1 MKNFPAIVPA
11 ASGAGSEVAVDSAT
25 DPFELFAPEP
35 VVRITSPP
43 ASSSA
48 AVRAMTPLVSR
59 LAVDSAALAAA
70 PVVSPD
76 GRPPLSLDVVSSR
89 LGPIDWTEAVAI
101 VDVLRELMIAR
112 GDVEALPDHSQI
124 AITAPG
130 GVLYT
135 RVGRGAAGPHLAR
148 LLHMLTPPQ
157 KLPAPLR
164 LFVTKWISASAE
176 HTIQD
181 FADELAFFVRPNRSE
196 LIQGVYERAAATT
209 AVSPPSSQAVAPPP
223 EKAQPV
229 PRVRR
234 RPARWVIVS
243 FLLVCAGGGGAL
255 FLTGGGADLP
265 RGSSL
270 TSMFAGLRKTAATT
284 VDDIRSRLDDEF
296 AAAKGPVPNP
306 TAAGSSTQPAPR
318 MAPPKRR
325 SRNQTAAAGD
335 PPRAPRVAP
344 SAPSQQVDV
353 PAGTAPAVAATA
365 EPSIEP
371 PGNAVVVIDDAP
383 WPPQVYSS
391 SDGDVVPPVL
401 RSPQLPLPV
410 LAANSGDMNSME
422 LLISEEGTV
431 ETVRLV
437 SVPKRMPD
445 MMLLSGAK
453 MWTFRPASRDG
464 RAVRYRLVLS
474 WAATP

>member
-1 MKNFPAIVPA
+1 
-11 ASGAGSEVAVDSAT
+11 
-25 DPFELFAPEP
+25 
-35 VVRITSPP
+35 
-43 ASSSA
+43 
-48 AVRAMTPLVSR
+48 MTPLVSR

-101 VDVLRELMIAR
+101 MDVLRELMVVR
-112 GDVEALPDHSQI
+112 GDVEALPDLSQI
-124 AITAPG
+124 AITAQG
-130 GVLYT
+130 GVHYT
-135 RVGRGAAGPHLAR
+135 RAGRGAAGPHLAR

-164 LFVTKWISASAE
+164 LFATKWISASEE

-181 FADELAFFVRPNRSE
+181 FAGELAYFVRPNRSE

-209 AVSPPSSQAVAPPP
+209 AVSLPPPSQAVAPPP
-223 EKAQPV
+223 ENARSV

-243 FLLVCAGGGGAL
+243 FLLVCAGGAGAL
-255 FLTGGGADLP
+255 FLTGDGTDLP
-265 RGSSL
+265 RDSSL
-270 TSMFAGLRKTAATT
+270 MSMFAGLRKTAATT
-284 VDDIRSRLDDEF
+284 VDEMRSRFDDEF
-296 AAAKGPVPNP
+296 AAAKGPVRNP
-306 TAAGSSTQPAPR
+306 AAAGSSTRPAPR
-318 MAPPKRR
+318 TAPSKRP
-325 SRNQTAAAGD
+325 SRDRAAAAGD

-344 SAPSQQVDV
+344 SAPSRQVDV

-371 PGNAVVVIDDAP
+371 AGNAAVVIDNAP

-410 LAANSGDMNSME
+410 LAATSSDMNSME

-474 WAATP
+474 WTATP